1 MAVTP
6 LRRQYLKVKEKHP
19 GALVLFRLGDFY
31 ETFDE
36 DAKVASRE
44 LDIVLTSREMGKGNK
59 VPMAGI
65 PFHALDN
72 YLSRLIGRGYK
83 VAVCEQLTPAGNGLV
98 ERDVIRVVTPGTV
111 LEPSLLKSKVNNY
124 LSSICVRGERAGVA
138 YADIT
143 TGEFAVSEMSS
154 GRVECELARLQ
165 PAEVLVPEGEET
177 PSQQGSPVTPLDP
190 YWFEDDVAL
199 RLLLGHF
206 EVATLDGFGCR
217 GMPLAVE
224 AAGALLHYL
233 SETQKQSL
241 RLVTALSTYSTD
253 AFMTL
258 DVQTVK
264 NLELFEG
271 GRWGEAEV
279 SLLSILDET
288 LTPMGGRQLRTW
300 IAAPLLDLG
309 SLEARQGVVDWFFSD
324 LLRRQ
329 ETRRILSGIG
339 DIERVM
345 NRVVSS
351 RAVPRDLA
359 GLRASLSAIP
369 SLREA
374 VGEMPDGLEGKLHSV
389 SDAVSLLQAAIAE
402 EPGSLEKGGVIRDG
416 FSDELDG
423 LRSTARDARTYLA
436 ELEKSER
443 ERTGIKSLKV
453 GYNRVFGYYIEV
465 SRTNLSAVPD
475 DYQRKQT
482 LAEAERFFTPQ
493 LKEYESHILTASDQL
508 AVLEESLFLQVC
520 EQLAGYSEVV
530 VSVSRAIAS
539 IDACCAL
546 AEVAANRN
554 YVRPVLHTGDDIT
567 VRGGRH
573 PIVEARLESGTF
585 VPNDT
590 ELSNDDC
597 QIVIL
602 TGPNMAGK
610 STYLRQVALIV
621 LMAQTG
627 SFVPAK
633 SASVGIVDRIFTRVG
648 AQEDLASGQSTFMVE
663 MIETANILHH
673 ATPRSLIV
681 LDEIGRGTST
691 YDGISIAWAV
701 AEHIHNAPTLGAKT
715 VFATHYHELVELA
728 EHLPRVRNYNVLVVE
743 EAGKVRLL
751 HQIAPGAGDRSYGI
765 HVATLAGLP
774 RAVVARARNVLDALE
789 ASAREG
795 PVARRHS
802 NVSNVAQLPLF
813 TPDSALVCEIAELD
827 VDSVTPLEAISILY
841 GLKNRARDA
850 GATE

>member
-6 LRRQYLKVKEKHP
+6 LRRQYLRVKEKHP

-72 YLSRLIGRGYK
+72 YLSRLISRGYK

-98 ERDVIRVVTPGTV
+98 ERDVIRVVTPGTI

-124 LSSICVRGERAGVA
+124 LVSACVRGERAGVA

-143 TGEFAVSEMSS
+143 TGEFAVAEMPCA
-154 GRVECELARLQ
+154 RLDCELARLQ

-177 PSQQGSPVTPLDP
+177 LSQSAPITPLDP
-190 YWFEDDVAL
+190 YWFENDVAV
-199 RLLLGHF
+199 RLLLEHF

-233 SETQKQSL
+233 SETQKQSV
-241 RLVTALSTYSTD
+241 RLVTALSTYFTD

-258 DVQTVK
+258 DVQTVR

-271 GRWGEAEV
+271 GRWGEVEV

-288 LTPMGGRQLRTW
+288 LTPMGGRLLRAW
-300 IAAPLLDLG
+300 IAAPLLEVG
-309 SLEARQGVVDWFFSD
+309 SLEARQGVVDWFFTD

-329 ETRRILSGIG
+329 DTRRILSGMG

-359 GLRASLSAIP
+359 GLRASLGAIP

-374 VGEMPDGLEGKLHSV
+374 VGEMPDGLEGRLHPV
-389 SDAVSLLQAAIAE
+389 SDAVCLLETAIAA
-402 EPGSLEKGGVIRDG
+402 EPGSLDKGGVIRDG
-416 FSDELDG
+416 FSEELDR
-423 LRSTARDARTYLA
+423 LRATAHDAKTYLA

-453 GYNRVFGYYIEV
+453 GYNRVFGYYIEI
-465 SRTNLSAVPD
+465 SRTNLSSVPD

-493 LKEYESHILTASDQL
+493 LKEYESNILTASDQL
-508 AVLEESLFLQVC
+508 AALEESLFCQVC
-520 EQLAGYSEVV
+520 DQLAEYSEAVI
-530 VSVSRAIAS
+530 SVSRAIAS

-554 YVRPVLHTGDDIT
+554 YVRPTLHTEDSIT

-633 SASVGIVDRIFTRVG
+633 SASIGIVDRIFTRVG

-673 ATPRSLIV
+673 ATSRSLVV

-795 PVARRHS
+795 PVTVRHS
-802 NVSNVAQLPLF
+802 RPASVTQLPLF
-813 TPDSALVCEIAELD
+813 AADPELALEIADLD
-827 VDSVTPLEAISILY
+827 VDSMTPLEAISVLY
-841 GLKNRARDA
+841 GLKRRVLDS
-850 GATE
+850 GGSE

>member
-1 MAVTP
+1 MMAVTP
-6 LRRQYLKVKEKHP
+6 LRRQYLRVKEKHP
-19 GALVLFRLGDFY
+19 GALVFFRLGDFY

-36 DAKVASRE
+36 DAKIASRE

-72 YLSRLIGRGYK
+72 YLSRLISRGYK

-124 LSSICVRGERAGVA
+124 LVSMCVRGERAGVA

-143 TGEFAVSEMSS
+143 TGEFAVSEIPS

-165 PAEVLVPEGEET
+165 PAEVLVPEDEEAL
-177 PSQQGSPVTPLDP
+177 SQGSPVTPLDP
-190 YWFEDDVAL
+190 YWFENDVAL
-199 RLLLGHF
+199 RLLLEHF

-258 DVQTVK
+258 DVQTLR

-271 GRWGEAEV
+271 GRWGETEI

-288 LTPMGGRQLRTW
+288 LTPMGGRLLRAW

-329 ETRRILSGIG
+329 ETRRILSGMG

-374 VGEMPDGLEGKLHSV
+374 VGDMPDGLEGRLYPV
-389 SDAVSLLQAAIAE
+389 SEAVSLLQSAIAE
-402 EPGSLEKGGVIRDG
+402 DPGSLEKGGVIRDG
-416 FSDELDG
+416 FSDELDR
-423 LRSTARDARTYLA
+423 LRATARDARAYLA
-436 ELEKSER
+436 DLEKSER

-453 GYNRVFGYYIEV
+453 GYNRVFGYYIEI
-465 SRTNLSAVPD
+465 SRTNLTAVPD

-493 LKEYESHILTASDQL
+493 LKEYESNILTASEQL
-508 AVLEESLFLQVC
+508 AALEESLFLQVC

-554 YVRPVLHTGDDIT
+554 YVRPALHTGDDIT
-567 VRGGRH
+567 IRGGRH

-590 ELSNDDC
+590 ELSNDNC

-633 SASVGIVDRIFTRVG
+633 AASVGIVDRIFTRVG

-673 ATPRSLIV
+673 ATRRSLIV

-701 AEHIHNAPTLGAKT
+701 AEHIHNAPGLGAKT

-795 PVARRHS
+795 PVTGRHPD
-802 NVSNVAQLPLF
+802 VSNVTQLPMFPSDPWL
-813 TPDSALVCEIAELD
+813 AREIADLD
-827 VDSVTPLEAISILY
+827 VDSMTPLEAISVLY
-841 GLKNRARDA
+841 GLKNRVLDSEGNR
-850 GATE
+850 